1 MKIPEHPEL
10 IKNESIVLNDT
21 YYPIVD
27 FVIVPGKL
35 TDQHMTRFNWTFV
48 NYTQHELLIQ
58 LDFEH
63 LNYISSRIS
72 DPDSIQVT
80 IYGIQFFQ
88 DSLGNLMLPRTIL
101 ELKELPPLASK
112 STIQES
118 IELVT
123 ITKNTITSFVVMLFI
138 SGPVQ

>member
-27 FVIVPGKL
+27 FVVVAGKL

-48 NYTQHELLIQ
+48 NYTQQELLIQ

-88 DSLGNLMLPRTIL
+88 DTLGNLMLPRTIL
-101 ELKELPPLASK
+101 NLKELPPLASK
-112 STIQES
+112 SAIQEA
-118 IELVT
+118 IELVQN
-123 ITKNTITSFVVMLFI
+123 TKNTLTSFVVMLFI

>member
-27 FVIVPGKL
+27 FVVVAGKL

-48 NYTQHELLIQ
+48 NYTQQELLIQ

-88 DSLGNLMLPRTIL
+88 DTLGNLMLPRTIL
-101 ELKELPPLASK
+101 NLKELPPLASK
-112 STIQES
+112 SAIQ
-118 IELVT
+118 
-123 ITKNTITSFVVMLFI
+123 
-138 SGPVQ
+138 

>member
-1 MKIPEHPEL
+1 
-10 IKNESIVLNDT
+10 
-21 YYPIVD
+21 
-27 FVIVPGKL
+27 
-35 TDQHMTRFNWTFV
+35 MTRFNWTFV
-48 NYTQHELLIQ
+48 NYTQRELLIQ

-88 DSLGNLMLPRTIL
+88 DTLDNLMLPRTIL
-101 ELKELPPLASK
+101 NLKELPPLASK
-112 STIQES
+112 SAIQET
-118 IELVT
+118 IELVKN
-123 ITKNTITSFVVMLFI
+123 TKNTLTSFVVMLFI

>member
-10 IKNESIVLNDT
+10 IKNETIQLNDT

-27 FVIVPGKL
+27 LVVVPGKF
-35 TDQHMTRFNWTFV
+35 TDPYMTRFNWTFV
-48 NYTQHELLIQ
+48 NYTQQELTIQ

-80 IYGIQFFQ
+80 IYGIQFFK
-88 DSLGNLMLPRTIL
+88 DTLGNLMLPRTIL
-101 ELKELPPLASK
+101 NLKELPPLASK
-112 STIQES
+112 SAIQ
-118 IELVT
+118 
-123 ITKNTITSFVVMLFI
+123 
-138 SGPVQ
+138 

>member
-10 IKNESIVLNDT
+10 IKNETIVLNDT
-21 YYPIVD
+21 YYPIIDLV
-27 FVIVPGKL
+27 VVPGNL
-35 TDQHMTRFNWTFV
+35 TDKHMTRFNWTFV

-72 DPDSIQVT
+72 DPDSIRVT

-88 DSLGNLMLPRTIL
+88 DTLGNFMLPRTIL
-101 ELKELPPLASK
+101 NLKELPPLASK
-112 STIQES
+112 FAIQQA
-118 IELVT
+118 IELV
-123 ITKNTITSFVVMLFI
+123 KNTQTTVASFVGMLFI